1 VQRPHEE
8 IFMIGLHGT
17 LSRVLLAAAA
27 TFAASAQVLA
37 QQYPAKPVKLIV
49 PFAPGGGSDV
59 IGRFMAQRLTAAL
72 GQQVFVENRAGA
84 GGVIGVE
91 AGLKSPPDGYTLML
105 IPSSYTAYPSIY
117 KLKFDP
123 IGDLA
128 PIIQIS
134 QGPLLVVVHPS
145 LPVRTTQDLIA
156 LARSRPGTLN
166 FASPGLGT
174 TLQLATELFANMA
187 GIKLNHVPYKGT
199 GPALAD
205 AIAGH
210 TDLYFSGIAAAL
222 PHVRSGRLR
231 AIAVTT
237 TQRVAAAPDVPTVAE
252 SGVPDYE
259 VVVWYGLGGPKGLPR
274 AIVERIN
281 SEVTTALTSRE
292 VEEQLQNDGLS
303 PAGGTP
309 EQFLA
314 RIKRE
319 IEVWRKVVKDAGV
332 KAE

>member
-1 VQRPHEE
+1 
-8 IFMIGLHGT
+8 MIGLHGT
-17 LSRVLLAAAA
+17 LSRLVAAAVLAA
-27 TFAASAQVLA
+27 SPPVPA
-37 QQYPAKPVKLIV
+37 QQYPAKPVRLIV
-49 PFAPGGGSDV
+49 PFAPGGGNDV

-91 AGLKSPPDGYTLML
+91 AGIKSPPDGYTLTL
-105 IPSSYTAYPSIY
+105 IPSSYTAYPGVY

-123 IGDLA
+123 INDLTA
-128 PIIQIS
+128 IIQIS

-156 LARSRPGTLN
+156 LARARPGTLN
-166 FASPGLGT
+166 FVSPGQGT
-174 TLQLATELFANMA
+174 TLQLATELFAIMA
-187 GIKLNHVPYKGT
+187 GIKMNHVPYKGT

-205 AIAGH
+205 TVAGH
-210 TDLYFSGIAAAL
+210 ADLYFSGIAAAL
-222 PHVRSGRLR
+222 PHVKSGRLR

-237 TQRVAAAPDVPTVAE
+237 AQRVPAAPDVPTIAE
-252 SGVPDYE
+252 SGLPGYE

-274 AIVERIN
+274 AIVDRIN
-281 SEVTTALTSRE
+281 GEVTAALKSRE
-292 VEEQLQNDGLS
+292 VEEHLQNDGLS

-314 RIKRE
+314 RIKKE

-332 KAE
+332 KVE

>member
-1 VQRPHEE
+1 MPSAK
-8 IFMIGLHGT
+8 LHRT
-17 LSRVLLAAAA
+17 LSRVLLVAAAA
-27 TFAASAQVLA
+27 LAASPPVAAQR
-37 QQYPAKPVKLIV
+37 YPARPVKLIV

-59 IGRFMAQRLTAAL
+59 IGRFMAHRLTTAL
-72 GQQVFVENRAGA
+72 GQQVVVENKAGA

-91 AGLKSPPDGYTLML
+91 AGLKSPPDGYTLTL
-105 IPSSYTAYPSIY
+105 IPSSYTAYPSVY

-123 IGDLA
+123 VGDLA

-156 LARSRPGTLN
+156 LARSRPGKLN
-166 FASPGLGT
+166 FASPGHGT
-174 TLQLATELFANMA
+174 TLQLATELFATMA

-199 GPALAD
+199 GPALTD
-205 AIAGH
+205 AIAGQ

-237 TQRVAAAPDVPTVAE
+237 TRRGAAAPEVPTVAE
-252 SGVPDYE
+252 SGLPDYE

-274 AIVERIN
+274 AIVDRIN
-281 SEVTTALTSRE
+281 GEATAALKSRE
-292 VEEQLQNDGLS
+292 VEQQLQNDGLS

-314 RIKRE
+314 RIRKE
-319 IEVWRKVVKDAGV
+319 IEVWRKVANDAGV
-332 KAE
+332 KVE